1 MSIEIRQLS
10 IKANVMQRACDGDDA
25 DTTGDETVSNAQGG
39 RKLDEETRNEI
50 LAECRALV
58 LDLLSRAR
66 ER

>member
-10 IKANVMQRACDGDDA
+10 IKSNVIQRIGDDA
-25 DTTGDETVSNAQGG
+25 DTTGDETLESSALRGQ
-39 RKLDEETRNEI
+39 KLDEETRNEI

-58 LDLLSRAR
+58 LDLLDRAR